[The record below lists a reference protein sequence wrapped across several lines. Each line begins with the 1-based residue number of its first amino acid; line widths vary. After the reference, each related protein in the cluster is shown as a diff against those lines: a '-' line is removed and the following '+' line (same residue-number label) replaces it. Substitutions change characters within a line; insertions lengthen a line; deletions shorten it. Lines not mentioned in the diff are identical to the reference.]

1 MKKTRNPFKV
11 VVLGEGKWLMLDLH
25 CSESW
30 KVKLDA

>member
-1 MKKTRNPFKV
+1 V